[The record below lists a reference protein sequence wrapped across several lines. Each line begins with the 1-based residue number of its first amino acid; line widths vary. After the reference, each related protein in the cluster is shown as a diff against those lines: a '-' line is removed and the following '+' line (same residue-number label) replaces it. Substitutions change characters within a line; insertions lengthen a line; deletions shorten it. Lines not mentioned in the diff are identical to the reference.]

1 MFIFVC
7 YKSKNFSSIDKTPKS
22 HKWLKRSAT
31 RFMWSKIM
39 LMWSKKIAEPCP
51 YARRQRPSSTPDTQI
66 RCGNARCE
74 RGRTSYINTSRR
86 SDCYSVVINVKVNLT
101 CHHRIVAM
109 DKVVYHKFKRYLIH
123 NNSSSVLKF

>member
-7 YKSKNFSSIDKTPKS
+7 YKSKNFSSIGKTPKS

-51 YARRQRPSSTPDTQI
+51 YARRQRPSSTPV
-66 RCGNARCE
+66 NA
-74 RGRTSYINTSRR
+74 
-86 SDCYSVVINVKVNLT
+86 
-101 CHHRIVAM
+101 HHRHQSTPIVATRHT
-109 DKVVYHKFKRYLIH
+109 DSLWKRAL
-123 NNSSSVLKF
+123 